1 MRIDKLCLLKFASPD
16 PTEDRAVKNKCAIF
30 PTAILLAAVV
40 FGPADASAETVGTG
54 CLSKTSGEI
63 YALAA
68 YRSAPARECDPGD
81 HSVRVALYQAATGF
95 AKRSA
100 TLGPN
105 DRHKDMLVIEPFVL
119 NLRAYRDGGICY
131 LVADQERDAFW
142 HEIIKVPPGKFQDH
156 IREVTTLD
164 NEGDG
169 SVAQTYETRHLVIM
183 MDNSYFF
190 LFHDV
195 LVDNRGPDCFVSF
208 VVEHGPSLAAFY
220 DR

>member
-1 MRIDKLCLLKFASPD
+1 
-16 PTEDRAVKNKCAIF
+16 VKNKCAIF
-30 PTAILLAAVV
+30 ATVALLAAIV
-40 FGPADASAETVGTG
+40 FSPADATAETVGTG

-81 HSVRVALYQAATGF
+81 HSVRVALYQPATGF

-100 TLGPN
+100 TVGC
-105 DRHKDMLVIEPFVL
+105 DGSKEMLTIEPFVL
-119 NLRAYRDGGICY
+119 SLDALCDGGVCY
-131 LVADQERDAFW
+131 LQADEQALAYM

-156 IREVTTLD
+156 IRQVITRD
-164 NEGDG
+164 NESGG
-169 SVAQTYETRHLVIM
+169 SITQTYETSKLVIM
-183 MDNSYFF
+183 VDNDYFF

-195 LVDNRGPDCFVSF
+195 LVDNRGAECFVSF